1 MKKSILLAVIVLLL
15 TSSSLFA
22 KTIWF
27 KDETNDHPSMVTF
40 YNALIEDLKLTQYKE
55 YIKTV
60 TNNDQIKQQKGDII
74 ISLSGN
80 GVSTKAGNISWYTWV
95 GCIVDDCNFWAYTAG
110 GDGLFSDEY
119 IYQKS
124 REIRIKMVKFID
136 NNF

>member
-22 KTIWF
+22 KTIWIQ
-27 KDETNDHPSMVTF
+27 DGTNDHPSMVTF

-74 ISLSGN
+74 ISLGGN
-80 GVSTKAGNISWYTWV
+80 GSSTSTGNITWFFWT
-95 GCIVDDCNFWAYTAG
+95 GCKVDNCDSWAYKQDG
-110 GDGLFSDEY
+110 GAMFSDDSIFER
-119 IYQKS
+119 S
-124 REIRIKMVKFID
+124 RFIRINIVKFLDD
-136 NNF
+136 NF